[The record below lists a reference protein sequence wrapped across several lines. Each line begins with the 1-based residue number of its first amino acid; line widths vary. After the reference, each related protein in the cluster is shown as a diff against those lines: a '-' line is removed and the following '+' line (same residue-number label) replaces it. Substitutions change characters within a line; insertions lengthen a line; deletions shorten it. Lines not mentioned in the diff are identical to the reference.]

1 MNKLRKALN
10 YYQDISKKRAYFPNN
25 VLNWQLL
32 GKVSWT
38 NTICYRR
45 K

>member
-10 YYQDISKKRAYFPNN
+10 YYQDISGKRTYFPNN

-32 GKVSWT
+32 GKFLG
-38 NTICYRR
+38 
-45 K
+45 

>member
-25 VLNWQLL
+25 IMLQ
-32 GKVSWT
+32 KFAKKAT
-38 NTICYRR
+38 